1 MTLHEHMHNVGCGLR
16 EFDHHWL
23 CLHVGTE
30 FGSRSMNCVLRHGCD
45 TAWLWWALCDTAA
58 GFRHQS
64 CLCSTLEQNT
74 YIYRLR
80 CTLHM
85 NVSVCMHTH
94 TGAHTHKNTQ
104 FPLCMTLY
112 AYVHKQTQS
121 HIRHHHLCLQ
131 RRIRSQHPL
140 RRIYIYVC
148 MCMCIEVHLLFSS
161 DKK

>member
-1 MTLHEHMHNVGCGLR
+1 MHNVGCALR

-94 TGAHTHKNTQ
+94 TGAHTHKNTHN
-104 FPLCMTLY
+104 FHYAWLCMRICTN
-112 AYVHKQTQS
+112 
-121 HIRHHHLCLQ
+121 RHNHTSATITCACRPYPIATPPKAHLHLCVYVYVY
-131 RRIRSQHPL
+131 RSTSAVFIR
-140 RRIYIYVC
+140 
-148 MCMCIEVHLLFSS
+148 
-161 DKK
+161 

>member
-1 MTLHEHMHNVGCGLR
+1 MHNVGCALR

-23 CLHVGTE
+23 CLHVDTE
-30 FGSRSMNCVLRHGCD
+30 FGSRSMNFVLRHGCD

-94 TGAHTHKNTQ
+94 TEVHTNKKHTI
-104 FPLCMTLY
+104 FIMHDSVCVC
-112 AYVHKQTQS
+112 AQTDTITYPPPS
-121 HIRHHHLCLQ
+121 LVLAASYPIAT
-131 RRIRSQHPL
+131 PL
-140 RRIYIYVC
+140 RRIYIYVY

-161 DKK
+161 YKK